1 MANIRWFGLITI
13 AAALVWAPSVSSAA
27 PLPGLDITGITEDD
41 PDDVTVS
48 GEADA
53 FEHDSHG
60 NLVPK
65 RPETPPV
72 KYLRADMT
80 RCSLLD
86 IDGPDAA
93 TMEAVCEAHRAASE
107 ADVIVIPAC
116 PAPGVQLSP
125 LWVQRLQDD
134 GTYGPPEQVGG
145 YECRTPA
152 DLVSEAQRVFTTMHV
167 PAPTATL
174 QTGWDR
180 LLVNA
185 YYPVY
190 TDAETVTQE
199 ATLLDVPVEIRA
211 VPDRFVWDFDDPF
224 SPGGGTLTTDD
235 LGAPWQ
241 EGDEQPDDDWVAHAW
256 TRLGD
261 PGTAAGYAAGARWTE
276 GRVKYRVDVTVTLAT
291 TWHGQFRIAG
301 SPAWTDI
308 PGDITTNS
316 TAGTW
321 TVTEARS
328 KLVCDDLDGG
338 STC

>member
-1 MANIRWFGLITI
+1 MG
-13 AAALVWAPSVSSAA
+13 AAAATPNPADPTQGGKWSGRATDAEDAIDVIRDGDAYDVAA
-27 PLPGLDITGITEDD
+27 
-41 PDDVTVS
+41 S
-48 GEADA
+48 G
-53 FEHDSHG
+53 
-60 NLVPK
+60 NRVPRRAEK
-65 RPETPPV
+65 PVV
-72 KYLRADMT
+72 KYFRADMA
-80 RCSLLD
+80 RCNLLG
-86 IDGPDAA
+86 IDGPNAA
-93 TMEAVCEAHRAASE
+93 TMEAVCAADRAARE
-107 ADVIVIPAC
+107 VDVIVVPAC
-116 PAPGVQLSP
+116 PAPGVQLNP
-125 LWVQRLQDD
+125 LWVQRLQDG
-134 GTYGPPEQVGG
+134 GTYSAPEQVTG
-145 YECRTPA
+145 YQYLTAA
-152 DLVSEAQRVFTTMHV
+152 DLAGEAQRVFTTMHV
-167 PAPTATL
+167 PTPSATL